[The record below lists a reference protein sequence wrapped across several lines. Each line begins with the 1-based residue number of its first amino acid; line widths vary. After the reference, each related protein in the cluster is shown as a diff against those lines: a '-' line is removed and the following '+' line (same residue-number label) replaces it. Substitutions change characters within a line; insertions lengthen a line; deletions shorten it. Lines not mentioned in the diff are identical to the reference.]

1 MNFLPLVSRRP
12 HSQALYTSSFDHLL
26 YAKTVGESLGN
37 HTMWSTVETGGVKG
51 LKMRL
56 GQYHCVWLA
65 HNPVSLCL
73 PSSSPGANKEALAV
87 AMASGAQ
94 FIRAEGFVFSHVADE
109 GWMDS
114 CAAELLRY
122 RRAIGAED
130 ILVFTDIKKKHS
142 WVACFVLATQANDS
156 ALIVTEF
163 QTPIH
168 ACATTT

>member
-1 MNFLPLVSRRP
+1 
-12 HSQALYTSSFDHLL
+12 
-26 YAKTVGESLGN
+26 
-37 HTMWSTVETGGVKG
+37 
-51 LKMRL
+51 
-56 GQYHCVWLA
+56 
-65 HNPVSLCL
+65 VSLCL
-73 PSSSPGANKEALAV
+73 PSSSPGANKDALAV

-142 WVACFVLATQANDS
+142 
-156 ALIVTEF
+156 
-163 QTPIH
+163 
-168 ACATTT
+168 